1 MTGSPFLGPLA
12 LMGYALA
19 VVVLGYLVVHFSG
32 LNARLRS
39 CLKYIPGVSTSSLP
53 APASSSTT
61 TLASSLAR
69 NAKAAATSTLK
80 VAPPHL
86 PKDQLHLWSYITS
99 FLKRRWR
106 NRIMLEELPTTAPS
120 DDDAAPLPAAPKAK
134 AKPHPAPVL
143 VDLSEPRTSTVSS
156 PSIPMRV
163 LGTATPLL
171 SPPFLR
177 SPTALLAGASSVLAT
192 PPRLPSSEYTST
204 STVRSPPL
212 LPSTPPPH
220 RSTAHHIEPVSLSPF
235 SSPPSKTS
243 SKAHQDLVGAYEL
256 NNTYPVMQM
265 HRSSPNVIYP
275 PARPRTPSPITHN
288 PYFLATSPVAHRRTR
303 SLGGINAKRVLTP
316 AIAVSL
322 MNEGRKAGEGDYS
335 LETGGLKPPYRPLA
349 SRSTEVL
356 IDLEGGDG
364 QCIEDYPSEVQV
376 NLHSS
381 QPEQESSFSSG
392 LPSTLTVERAPH
404 LENNR
409 HELECDATTAPVEPA
424 EPPKSVTNNAWRQWA
439 TEDHPFSATHDDDD
453 DIFTDGDAAV
463 EALAVPFP
471 SYDSPFD
478 DGASAP
484 RRQCSPF
491 DDPFNDPISP
501 SSAALASPSP
511 SPSPPPNCSSEEGQ
525 SPSEPW
531 ELVDEAD
538 SAEQIVVPDD
548 EEEAKEREPPS
559 SFVSSQ
565 MPTPPASPPFA
576 LLRMPSA
583 SSKGLLRLEEGL
595 VEGEVVGD
603 DVDDLEAGLVDEFV
617 EEQDEG
623 SREVEEEEC
632 SEEAAEEIVEEEGGE
647 GPRDAEEEN
656 CSREAVEE
664 FVEEGGPEDLGADS
678 ELFGGEEEKSDEG
691 LKVVEPTDLEEE
703 QVDAEGLHFDDPSV
717 PDLPSLLIEV
727 SAVASTDMSK
737 EVARV
742 SPEPSDDAVV
752 DVGKDENVDGS
763 SDSELLDH
771 DDPPLPTIPESPLAD
786 KPRPAWSLRAT
797 EAPRLGL
804 VEVTIETA
812 KPNDVNTSDV
822 LPPTNAELVP
832 GAFPGS
838 SSLTQTNP
846 DSSPSTTPPQ
856 SKTQT
861 SSPLV
866 TPQAPSTMRQRR
878 ISSIDTSSFA
888 AAVVS
893 LRRKPEPLDIA
904 LAMQMRPG
912 LGAGADPAWMV
923 RFMMSVF
930 GWLAVAVS
938 AGID

>member
-1 MTGSPFLGPLA
+1 MAGSPFLGPLA

-32 LNARLRS
+32 LNAHLRS

-53 APASSSTT
+53 APASSSTS

-69 NAKAAATSTLK
+69 NAKAAAASTLK

-86 PKDQLHLWSYITS
+86 PKEQLHLWSYITS

-120 DDDAAPLPAAPKAK
+120 DDAAPLPAAPTTK

-177 SPTALLAGASSVLAT
+177 SPTPLLARASSVLAT
-192 PPRLPSSEYTST
+192 PPRHPSLPSSEYTST
-204 STVRSPPL
+204 STSTLRSPPL
-212 LPSTPPPH
+212 LPSTPPPY

-243 SKAHQDLVGAYEL
+243 SEAHQDHVGAYEL
-256 NNTYPVMQM
+256 NNTYPVMQ
-265 HRSSPNVIYP
+265 RSSPNVIYP
-275 PARPRTPSPITHN
+275 PTRSRTPSPITYN
-288 PYFLATSPVAHRRTR
+288 PYFLATSPVQAHRRTK
-303 SLGGINAKRVLTP
+303 SLGGLNAKRVLAP
-316 AIAVSL
+316 AVALSL
-322 MNEGRKAGEGDYS
+322 VNEARKAGEGEGDLDS
-335 LETGGLKPPYRPLA
+335 ISIERGGLKPPYRPLA

-356 IDLEGGDG
+356 VDLEGGDG
-364 QCIEDYPSEVQV
+364 QGTGDYPSEVQV
-376 NLHSS
+376 NLHETHPK
-381 QPEQESSFSSG
+381 QVSSFPSG
-392 LPSTLTVERAPH
+392 LPSTPTLDAAPP
-404 LENNR
+404 LEP
-409 HELECDATTAPVEPA
+409 EATTAPA
-424 EPPKSVTNNAWRQWA
+424 EPPKSVANNAWRQWA
-439 TEDHPFSATHDDDD
+439 TEDDPFSATHDDDD
-453 DIFTDGDAAV
+453 DLDLFTDGDAAV

-471 SYDSPFD
+471 SYDIPFD
-478 DGASAP
+478 DGTPA
-484 RRQCSPF
+484 
-491 DDPFNDPISP
+491 DN
-501 SSAALASPSP
+501 
-511 SPSPPPNCSSEEGQ
+511 SPPPNCSSEEEE
-525 SPSEPW
+525 SPSELPW
-531 ELVDEAD
+531 ELINEAEG
-538 SAEQIVVPDD
+538 AEQTVVPDAKED
-548 EEEAKEREPPS
+548 EEALKERES
-559 SFVSSQ
+559 SFKFVPSQ

-603 DVDDLEAGLVDEFV
+603 DADDLEVGLVDEFI

-623 SREVEEEEC
+623 SREVEEEC

-703 QVDAEGLHFDDPSV
+703 QVDAEGLHFDDPPV

-752 DVGKDENVDGS
+752 DVDKDENVDGS